1 MTSEKVCII
10 GAGSSGIVAAKIFK
24 ENNIPFDCFEKGSAI
39 GGNWRFNNDNGLSSS
54 YRTLHIISSKWNMR
68 YSDFPMPD
76 EFPDYGHHSDV
87 LRYFENYVDHF
98 GIREHITF
106 RTEVKEVR
114 PHDEHWQVSLSNNT
128 THRYRA
134 VVVANGHHWKPK
146 YPDFPGNFSGKI
158 LHSHHY
164 KTPEDYTGKRVLIVG
179 IGNSA
184 CDIAIDLC
192 RLAKQVVVSTRRSAY
207 VIPKYLL
214 GIPTDQWTHPV
225 LERLVPLSL
234 RRKFFK
240 LLVYLTVG
248 NQERYGLPRP
258 QHKLLQEHP
267 TLNQEFLSY
276 VGHGR
281 IKIKP
286 NIQKLS
292 GDNVEFVDGTKMP
305 FDVII
310 YATGY
315 QIAFPFIPKEI
326 LDVKDNRVHFYRH
339 VIPVDLPNIY
349 FLGLLQPLGAIM
361 PLAEQQAKWIAGLLK
376 GSITLPGRETMLKE
390 IRKTQHEIEK
400 RYINS
405 PRHTIQVD
413 FWDYFYTIEKEMKRY
428 RNPYFRKTNEKRLGD
443 KAAT

>member
-1 MTSEKVCII
+1 MASEKVCII
-10 GAGSSGIVAAKIFK
+10 GAGSSGIAAAKIFK
-24 ENNIPFDCFEKGSAI
+24 ENQIPFDCFEKGSAI

-76 EFPDYGHHSDV
+76 DFPDYGHHSDV
-87 LRYFENYVDHF
+87 LRYFERYVDHF

-106 RTEVKEVR
+106 RTEVTEVR
-114 PHDEHWQVSLSNNT
+114 PNGEQWQVTLSDGT
-128 THRYRA
+128 TRNYRA
-134 VVVANGHHWKPK
+134 VIVANGHHWKPK
-146 YPDFPGNFSGKI
+146 YPDFPGSFNGQI

-164 KTPEDYTGKRVLIVG
+164 KMPEDYAGKKVLIVG

-192 RLAKQVVVSTRRSAY
+192 RIAENVVVSTRRSAY

-214 GIPTDQWTHPV
+214 GIPTDQWTHPL
-225 LERLVPLSL
+225 LEKLVPLSL
-234 RRKFFK
+234 RRQFFK

-258 QHKLLQEHP
+258 KHKLLQEHP

-286 NIQKLS
+286 NIQTLA
-292 GDNVEFVDGTKMP
+292 GNEVAFVDGSKMP

-315 QIAFPFIPKEI
+315 EIAFPFIPKEI
-326 LDVKDNRVHFYRH
+326 LDIKDNRVHFYRH
-339 VIPVDLPNIY
+339 VIPPYLPNLY

-361 PLAEQQAKWIAGLLK
+361 PLAEQQAKWIAGLLN
-376 GSITLPGRETMLKE
+376 GSISLPDRETMLKE
-390 IRKTQHEIEK
+390 IRKQQQEIEK

-428 RNPYFRKTNEKRLGD
+428 RNPQYRKVNG
-443 KAAT
+443 